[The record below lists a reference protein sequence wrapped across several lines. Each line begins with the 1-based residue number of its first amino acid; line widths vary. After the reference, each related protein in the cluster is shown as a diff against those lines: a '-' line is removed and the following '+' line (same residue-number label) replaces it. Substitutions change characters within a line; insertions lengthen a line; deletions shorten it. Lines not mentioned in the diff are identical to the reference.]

1 MVLPPL
7 RAEIIPTNTCVK
19 IQFIDALNT
28 ITLLKIQLANI
39 YN

>member
-7 RAEIIPTNTCVK
+7 RAENTPTNTCLK

-28 ITLLKIQLANI
+28 IALLKIQLADI